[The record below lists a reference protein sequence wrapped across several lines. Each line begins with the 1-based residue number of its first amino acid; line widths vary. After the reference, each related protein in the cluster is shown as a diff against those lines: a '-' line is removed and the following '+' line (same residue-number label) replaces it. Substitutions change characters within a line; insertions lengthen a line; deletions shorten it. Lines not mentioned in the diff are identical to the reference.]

1 MAYTFDPISS
11 YAADGKRD
19 IQVDCTPILEPLEL
33 VSSATATSLDT
44 TILTIS
50 TAAAVNTTVL
60 TKDDG
65 MSTIAIGKGV
75 TLGITTARKTT
86 ALPCVLTMR
95 WSPAIADLATIQRCG
110 ADSHAAMRIKQPHPP
125 RESIQTTGF

>member
-19 IQVDCTPILEPLEL
+19 IQVDCTDILEPLEL

-65 MSTIAIGKGV
+65 VSTIAIGKGV
-75 TLGITTARKTT
+75 TFGITTARKTT
-86 ALPCVLTMR
+86 ADVKITLKITGSSNTVETV
-95 WSPAIADLATIQRCG
+95 TI
-110 ADSHAAMRIKQPHPP
+110 IQPVV
-125 RESIQTTGF
+125 ETITS

>member
-11 YAADGKRD
+11 YTADSKRD
-19 IQVDCTPILEPLEL
+19 VQVDCTSILEPLEL

-50 TAAAVNTTVL
+50 SAAAVNTTVL

-65 MSTIAIGKGV
+65 STIAIGKGV
-75 TLGITTARKTT
+75 TFQVTTARKVT
-86 ALPCVLTMR
+86 ANVPITLKITGSSNTVDTV
-95 WSPAIADLATIQRCG
+95 TI
-110 ADSHAAMRIKQPHPP
+110 IQPVV
-125 RESIQTTGF
+125 ETITS